1 MINSKYEPL
10 VKSLVSDGVDFS
22 RDVWTLSGSEL
33 TDYSELAKKYG
44 YQKPVLHSRGF
55 GFLPAFAESPQ
66 KNEGFR
72 EVASPNPPQP
82 KK

>member
-55 GFLPAFAESPQ
+55 GFYQLLQ
-66 KNEGFR
+66 KVHKRMKG
-72 EVASPNPPQP
+72 SG
-82 KK
+82 K